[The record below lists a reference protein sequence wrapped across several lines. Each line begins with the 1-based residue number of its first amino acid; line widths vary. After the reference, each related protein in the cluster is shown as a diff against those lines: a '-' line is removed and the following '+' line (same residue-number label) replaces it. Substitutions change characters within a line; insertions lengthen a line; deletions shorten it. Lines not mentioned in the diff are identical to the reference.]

1 MVPPSAGHSA
11 VHTNYFGCCEIAHRG
26 LWGFLFVLFCLFLS
40 HKLKITA
47 KIAAG
52 VRNIYFCPTFES
64 QESGIFGGIL
74 HMVQDNM
81 TIVAGLRLKFSALL
95 RVQVKSTYY
104 FFFNLS
110 LVYTQNVYID
120 PNQTEVFKKQK
131 T

>member
-26 LWGFLFVLFCLFLS
+26 VFVLFFLS

-52 VRNIYFCPTFES
+52 VRIIYFCPTFES
-64 QESGIFGGIL
+64 QQSGIFGGIL
-74 HMVQDNM
+74 HMAPFKVFCSIARPSEIN
-81 TIVAGLRLKFSALL
+81 LL
-95 RVQVKSTYY
+95 

-120 PNQTEVFKKQK
+120 PNQTEVFKKNIVV
-131 T
+131 

>member
-11 VHTNYFGCCEIAHRG
+11 VHTNYFGCCEIAHGG
-26 LWGFLFVLFCLFLS
+26 LWVFVCFVLFFLS

-52 VRNIYFCPTFES
+52 VRIIYFCPTFES

-81 TIVAGLRLKFSALL
+81 TIVAGLRLKFSALF

-104 FFFNLS
+104 FS
-110 LVYTQNVYID
+110 LIYH
-120 PNQTEVFKKQK
+120 
-131 T
+131 